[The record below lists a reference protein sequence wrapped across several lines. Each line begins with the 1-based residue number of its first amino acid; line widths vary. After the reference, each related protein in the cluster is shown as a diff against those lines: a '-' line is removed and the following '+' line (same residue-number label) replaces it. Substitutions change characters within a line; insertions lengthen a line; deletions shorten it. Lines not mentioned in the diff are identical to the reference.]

1 MSLCVV
7 SVLSSRLLVCLSAGL
22 FCAYALAVARV
33 AFAGLCGLSN
43 PYNLVKQ
50 QEMIEIFSFV

>member
-7 SVLSSRLLVCLSAGL
+7 FVLCLGYLGLPAAGL

-33 AFAGLCGLSN
+33 AFAGLCGFSN